1 VLICVSVRSLVP
13 GFRPALA
20 RLREAAARLLAAEG
34 CPAGVVSLVFVG
46 DRVMARLNAAFAG
59 KSRTTDVLSF
69 DLRPAGSARRTGG
82 PGTRAFPALEG
93 VAPTLGEVVVSVDR
107 ARAQARE
114 RGLPLR
120 EEVARLVV
128 HGLLHLAGHDH
139 QRPPERR
146 RMRAREEAWLAA
158 ERGGRGWLRPS

>member
-1 VLICVSVRSLVP
+1 MRQT
-13 GFRPALA
+13 GFLLA
-20 RLREAAARLLAAEG
+20 QRDEAAFLAISLRL
-34 CPAGVVSLVFVG
+34 FG
-46 DRVMARLNAAFAG
+46 DNF
-59 KSRTTDVLSF
+59 
-69 DLRPAGSARRTGG
+69 SA
-82 PGTRAFPALEG
+82 RAFPPLED
-93 VAPTLGEVVVSVDR
+93 VASTLGEVIVSVDR

-114 RGLPLR
+114 RDLPLR
-120 EEVARLVV
+120 EEVARLVI